1 MSIPPDPT
9 ALTELDGTQV
19 LVTGATAGI
28 GRATAWAFA
37 GEGASPIVAVA
48 RRTERLSSLKKEI
61 EDAHEDVT
69 VEPVVLDVRDRDA
82 IDDLAEE
89 RPELFAGTEVLVNN
103 AGLAVGRDPVH
114 EADPDDV
121 ATMVETNVLGLL
133 HVTRKVVPHMVER
146 GRGHVVN
153 LGSVAGRWVY
163 EGGTVYCATKHAVH
177 AIGEG
182 LRLDVHGSGV
192 RVTTIAPGLVETEF
206 SVVRHRGDE
215 ERAAKVYD
223 DMTPLVAEDIAEC
236 ILWAVQRPAHVNVQ
250 ELVVFPTDQ
259 SAITK
264 VHRPGRTDG
273 S

>member
-9 ALTELDGTQV
+9 ALTDLTATQV
-19 LVTGATAGI
+19 LVTGASAGI
-28 GRATAWAFA
+28 GAATVRALAA
-37 GEGASPIVAVA
+37 EGASPIVAMA
-48 RRTERLSSLKKEI
+48 RREERLSSLKKEV
-61 EDAHEDVT
+61 EAEHGDAGAT
-69 VEPVVLDVRDRDA
+69 VEPVVCDVRDRAA
-82 IDDLAEE
+82 IDALVED
-89 RPELFAGTEVLVNN
+89 RPEVFADTAVLVNN

-133 HVTRKVVPHMVER
+133 HMTRRVVPHMVER

-163 EGGTVYCATKHAVH
+163 KGGTIYCATKHAVH
-177 AIGEG
+177 AISEG
-182 LRLDVHGSGV
+182 LRLDTHGSGV

-215 ERAAKVYD
+215 DRASKVYR
-223 DMTPLVAEDIAEC
+223 DMTPLVADDIAQC
-236 ILWAVQRPAHVNVQ
+236 ILWAVRRPAHVNVQ

-259 SAITK
+259 SAITT
-264 VHRPGRTDG
+264 VHRGG
-273 S
+273 GEG